1 MRPHMRR
8 QWLEAIQFG
17 HQDEVGAVAWG
28 ETVAGEKAEASACVA
43 REPRKVA
50 SESVS
55 IAAEVMVARAAATAW
70 GAVA

>member
-28 ETVAGEKAEASACVA
+28 ETVAREKAEASACVA

-55 IAAEVMVARAAATAW
+55 IAARAAATAW